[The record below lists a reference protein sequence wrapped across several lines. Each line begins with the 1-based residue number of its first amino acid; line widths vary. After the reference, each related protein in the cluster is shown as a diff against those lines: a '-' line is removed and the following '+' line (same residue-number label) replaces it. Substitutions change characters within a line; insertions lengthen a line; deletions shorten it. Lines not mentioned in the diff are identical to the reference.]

1 MSFFQNHLG
10 EFFALGTAIFWTIT
24 SLAFESASLKV
35 GSISVNII
43 RLFLGLFFISIFTSI
58 SRGMVLPVDAS
69 GWNWFWLILSGLV
82 GFVFGDL
89 LLFKSFTM
97 IGSRFAMLIMAL
109 APPLAAIFGW
119 IILGERIGWFGIIG
133 MVITLVGISLAIL
146 GREEKNTKI
155 RLKLSPIG
163 VLYAFGGALG
173 QGLGLVISKMGMK
186 GYDPFA
192 ATQIRIIG
200 GIAGFTLLVSFIGR
214 WSKVYKALYNLKAMK
229 GITIGSFFG
238 PFLGVSFSLLAIAR
252 TEAGIAST
260 IMSIVPVLLIPPAI
274 FFLKEKVTLMEIL
287 GAIISVLGVAMFFI

>member
-1 MSFFQNHLG
+1 M
-10 EFFALGTAIFWTIT
+10 
-24 SLAFESASLKV
+24 
-35 GSISVNII
+35 
-43 RLFLGLFFISIFTSI
+43 FLPF
-58 SRGMVLPVDAS
+58 DAS

-89 LLFKSFTM
+89 LLFKSFTI
-97 IGSRFAMLIMAL
+97 IGSRFAMLIMAM

-133 MVITLVGISLAIL
+133 MVVTLYGISLAIL

-155 RLKLSPIG
+155 KLKLSPIG

-173 QGLGLVISKMGMK
+173 QGLGLVISKLGMK

-192 ATQIRIIG
+192 ATQIRVIG
-200 GIAGFTLLVSFIGR
+200 GIAGFAVLVSFMGR
-214 WSKVYKALYNLKAMK
+214 WPKVYEALHHLKAMK
-229 GITIGSFFG
+229 GIAIGSFFG
-238 PFLGVSFSLLAIAR
+238 PFLGVSFSLLAIVR

-274 FFLKEKVTLMEIL
+274 LFLKEKVTLKEII
-287 GAIISVLGVAMFFI
+287 GAIISILGVAMFFIK